1 MLNRICIMGRF
12 TADPELKQTAG
23 GVPVTTFYLAVE
35 RDFKAKDGE
44 KITDFVPCVAW
55 NGTAEFISKFFRK
68 GSMAVVS
75 GGLQSNRYEKD
86 GEKRTAWN
94 VRTEYIYFADSKK
107 KDESSGFMP
116 VGPEEYGDLPF

>member
-23 GVPVTTFYLAVE
+23 GVPVTTFSLAVE
-35 RDFKAKDGE
+35 RDFKTKDGE
-44 KITDFVPCVAW
+44 KITDFIPCVAW
-55 NGTAEFISKFFRK
+55 NGTAEFISKFFQK

-107 KDESSGFMP
+107 KDESSGFIP
-116 VGPEEYGDLPF
+116 VGPEECGDLPF

>member
-1 MLNRICIMGRF
+1 MIFKIVPITKNVNIICI
-12 TADPELKQTAG
+12 T
-23 GVPVTTFYLAVE
+23 
-35 RDFKAKDGE
+35 KATE

-55 NGTAEFISKFFRK
+55 NGTAEFISKFFQK

-94 VRTEYIYFADSKK
+94 VRAEHIYFADSKK

-116 VGPEEYGDLPF
+116 VGPEEYADCPF

>member
-1 MLNRICIMGRF
+1 MLNRVCIMGRF
-12 TADPELKQTAG
+12 TADPELKQTSG
-23 GVPVTTFYLAVE
+23 GNVTNFSLAVE
-35 RDFKAKDGE
+35 RDFKTKDGE

-55 NGTAEFISKFFRK
+55 NGTAEFISKFFQK

-94 VRTEYIYFADSKK
+94 VHVDKVYFADSKK

-116 VGPEEYGDLPF
+116 VGPEEYADCPF